1 MNESPIDPFPTVEE
15 YPVLEP
21 DLFLLRRANRLFLE
35 RYSKQPV
42 LDKPAEI
49 KRETNKIAVRI
60 FVTVALLVMAGIA
73 FLPSDLSAP
82 LLIATVLGGIGALF
96 WAYIRY
102 MFRPVDLKGR
112 TISGMVTH
120 SEKIRMAEDRFHRD
134 YLGIR
139 FEFTDPNGGVKEG
152 YAEGDSDHASDKM
165 APAPGTPVK
174 VWYDDDG
181 KFYLL

>member
-1 MNESPIDPFPTVEE
+1 MNETPVDPFPLVEE

-21 DLFLLRRANRLFLE
+21 DLFLLRRDNRLFLE
-35 RYSKQPV
+35 RYSKQPI
-42 LDKPAEI
+42 LDKPAAI
-49 KRETNKIAVRI
+49 KRDTNKMAVGI
-60 FVTVALLVMAGIA
+60 SITVAILVLIGIA
-73 FLPSDLSAP
+73 FLPSYLSAP

-96 WAYIRY
+96 WAYLRY
-102 MFRPVDLKGR
+102 MLRPVNLKGR
-112 TISGMVTH
+112 TISGIVTH
-120 SEKIRMAEDRFHRD
+120 SEKIRVAEDRYNRD

-139 FEFTDPNGGVKEG
+139 FEFTDPSGGIKEG
-152 YAEGDSDHASDKM
+152 YVEGDSDHASDKM